1 MANDETIKL
10 MALVGVYTS
19 SDKENKNPGTM
30 RPKDKTPEAARE
42 LDRFVKHFREL
53 EIDLPAISP
62 SQIGSYAEDAC
73 KNSSAPE
80 ALEGLQAVRK
90 FLKFAYDQEATQVNL
105 STHFR
110 IRRPR
115 TSLDSKGDEGL
126 NRGQQMTQ
134 EGYNQL
140 ITEKS
145 GLESNRVSISEAIH
159 RAASDGDVRENA
171 PLEAAR
177 EQQGR
182 EEARIKEIDSMLR
195 TAIIVDG
202 SGKGTKSVRVGT
214 TIRVEEVSKKK
225 KTKYT
230 LVSPS
235 EANPLEGKISD
246 ASPLGKAFIG
256 KRAGQLAVADTPKGN
271 TTFKIIDIS

>member
-1 MANDETIKL
+1 MVNDETKKL
-10 MALVGVYTS
+10 LPAVGTYTEGLR
-19 SDKENKNPGTM
+19 D
-30 RPKDKTPEAARE
+30 KDKTPAAVRE
-42 LDRFVKHFREL
+42 LNRFVKHFQGDT
-53 EIDLPAISP
+53 DLATITP
-62 SQIGSYAEDAC
+62 SQIGTYAEEAC

-80 ALEGLQAVRK
+80 ALEGLQSVRK
-90 FLKFAYDQEATQVNL
+90 FLRFAFDNSHTQVNL

-115 TSLDSKGDEGL
+115 TSLDSRGDV

-140 ITEKS
+140 VTEKED
-145 GLESNRVSISEAIH
+145 LESNRVPISAAIH
-159 RAASDGDVRENA
+159 SAASDGDVRENA

-202 SGKGTKSVRVGT
+202 TGKGTKSIRVGT

-256 KRAGQLAVADTPKGN
+256 KRAGQLAVADTPKGS
-271 TTFKIIDIS
+271 TTFKIVDIS

>member
-1 MANDETIKL
+1 LVNDETKKL
-10 MALVGVYTS
+10 LPAVGTYTEGLR
-19 SDKENKNPGTM
+19 D
-30 RPKDKTPEAARE
+30 KDKTPAAVRE
-42 LDRFVKHFREL
+42 LNRFVKHFQGDT
-53 EIDLPAISP
+53 DLATITP
-62 SQIGSYAEDAC
+62 SQIGTYAEEAC

-80 ALEGLQAVRK
+80 ALEGLQSVRK
-90 FLKFAYDQEATQVNL
+90 FLRFAFDNSHTQVNL

-115 TSLDSKGDEGL
+115 TSLDSRGDV

-140 ITEKS
+140 VTEKED
-145 GLESNRVSISEAIH
+145 LESNRVPISAAIH
-159 RAASDGDVRENA
+159 SAASDGDVRENA

-202 SGKGTKSVRVGT
+202 TGKGTKSIRVGT

-256 KRAGQLAVADTPKGN
+256 KRAGQLAVADTPKGS
-271 TTFKIIDIS
+271 TTFKIVDIS

>member
-1 MANDETIKL
+1 MANDETKRL
-10 MALVGVYTS
+10 LPAVGTYTEGLR
-19 SDKENKNPGTM
+19 D
-30 RPKDKTPEAARE
+30 KDKTPAAVRE
-42 LDRFVKHFREL
+42 LNRFVKHFQGDT
-53 EIDLPAISP
+53 DLTTITP
-62 SQIGSYAEDAC
+62 SQIGTYAEEAC

-80 ALEGLQAVRK
+80 ALEGLQSVRK
-90 FLKFAYDQEATQVNL
+90 FLKFAFDNSQTQVNL

-115 TSLDSKGDEGL
+115 NSLDSKGDEVR

-140 ITEKS
+140 VTEKS
-145 GLESNRVSISEAIH
+145 SLESNRIPISEAIH

-182 EEARIKEIDSMLR
+182 EEARIKEIDLMLR
-195 TAIIVDG
+195 TAIIADG
-202 SGKGTKSVRVGT
+202 SGKGTKSARVGT

-225 KTKYT
+225 KSKYI

>member
-1 MANDETIKL
+1 MANDETTKL
-10 MALVGVYTS
+10 LPAVGTYTEGLK
-19 SDKENKNPGTM
+19 D
-30 RPKDKTPEAARE
+30 KDKTPAAVRE
-42 LDRFVKHFREL
+42 LNRFVKHFQGET
-53 EIDLPAISP
+53 DLTTITP
-62 SQIGSYAEDAC
+62 SQIGTYAEEAC

-80 ALEGLQAVRK
+80 ALEGLQSVRK
-90 FLKFAYDQEATQVNL
+90 FLKFAFDNSKTQVNL

-110 IRRPR
+110 IRKPR
-115 TSLDSKGDEGL
+115 NSLDSRGDDGSG
-126 NRGQQMTQ
+126 RGSGQQMTQ

-140 ITEKS
+140 ISEKE
-145 GLESNRVSISEAIH
+145 GLESNRVAISEAIH
-159 RAASDGDVRENA
+159 TAASDGDVRENA

-202 SGKGTKSVRVGT
+202 TGKGTKSVRVGT
-214 TIRVEEVSKKK
+214 TIRLDDVSKKK
-225 KTKYT
+225 KSKYT

-256 KRAGQLAVADTPKGN
+256 KRDGQIAEADTPKGKA
-271 TTFKIIDIS
+271 TFKILDIS

>member
-1 MANDETIKL
+1 
-10 MALVGVYTS
+10 
-19 SDKENKNPGTM
+19 
-30 RPKDKTPEAARE
+30 
-42 LDRFVKHFREL
+42 
-53 EIDLPAISP
+53 
-62 SQIGSYAEDAC
+62 QIGSYAEDAC

-126 NRGQQMTQ
+126 SRGQQMTQ

-140 ITEKS
+140 VTEKS

>member
-19 SDKENKNPGTM
+19 PDKENKNPGTM

-62 SQIGSYAEDAC
+62 SQIGTYAEEAC

-80 ALEGLQAVRK
+80 ALEGLQSVRK
-90 FLKFAYDQEATQVNL
+90 FLRFAFDNSHTQVNL

-115 TSLDSKGDEGL
+115 ISLDSRGDV

-214 TIRVEEVSKKK
+214 TIRVEEISKKK

>member
-1 MANDETIKL
+1 MVNDETKKL
-10 MALVGVYTS
+10 LPAVGTYTEGLR
-19 SDKENKNPGTM
+19 D
-30 RPKDKTPEAARE
+30 KDKTPAAVRE
-42 LDRFVKHFREL
+42 LNRFVKHFQGDT
-53 EIDLPAISP
+53 DLATITP
-62 SQIGSYAEDAC
+62 SQIGTYAEEAC

-80 ALEGLQAVRK
+80 ALEGLQSVRK
-90 FLKFAYDQEATQVNL
+90 FLRFAFDNSHTQVNL

-115 TSLDSKGDEGL
+115 TSLDSRGDV

-140 ITEKS
+140 ITEKE
-145 GLESNRVSISEAIH
+145 GLESNRVTISEAIH

-177 EQQGR
+177 EQQVR

-202 SGKGTKSVRVGT
+202 TGKGTKSIRVGT

-230 LVSPS
+230 LVRPS

-256 KRAGQLAVADTPKGN
+256 KRAGQLAVADTPKGSA
-271 TTFKIIDIS
+271 TFKIIDIS